1 MTQYADGPIDLGD
14 LEGGLAALRLSGDAQ
29 KEARRYLDAE
39 PGWCEGRAK

>member
-14 LEGGLAALRLSGDAQ
+14 LEALRLGDDAQ
-29 KEARRYLDAE
+29 KEAQRYLDAE